1 MLGKNPFTF
10 HGYEY
15 YNNQSAQIEKY
26 IFGHLL

>member
-10 HGYEY
+10 YEY

-26 IFGHLL
+26 IFGHLS

>member
-15 YNNQSAQIEKY
+15 YNNQSAQIEEY
-26 IFGHLL
+26 IFGHLS